1 MDKSQTS
8 DKIPQYLINKDNWI
22 CWKKKERKNK
32 QGETQ
37 ISKVPCS
44 PGGQPVSATN
54 PENWMSYEDAEK
66 SRMKPTVDG
75 IGYCFSPED
84 TVTGIDLDDC
94 RDSSTGEID
103 DWALEVMNN
112 ISTFWEI
119 SPSGTGF
126 HGYAHAI
133 LPGPKNK
140 ANVADAEGH
149 IEMYEENRF
158 FTCTGNELTQVS
170 TGSVDRQARAV
181 RDIYNSFFETTDST
195 ESNSTSKKPEDHD
208 SKYDD
213 TYITVHDVL
222 DQSLSEQE
230 RTAHPV
236 HGSSTGSNFMID
248 EGGETWRCW
257 RHGCTGNALH
267 LLGMQDEIINCGEWT
282 SGEVTNQQ
290 WGKILHAA
298 RQRGFE
304 IGEKTIPEGICVD
317 LKEKYGKY
325 GTEIEDDEMYFDE
338 VSTFKI
344 RLNAI
349 LEDKYTDE
357 TKLDITVL
365 PASNSFGN
373 YDVVVSTDVF
383 NDIQQ
388 FRTKVCTGPSTAW
401 MGMMSD
407 LHELRKVIVHQTA
420 PRRTSTQ
427 KVGLHGEEMVTPNGI
442 ITNEISNPE
451 YRYDPTGRAID
462 AKWNLSTDN
471 LTYDE
476 SEVARI
482 MELLPKTRDSERLLP
497 LIGWYYA
504 SLFTP
509 QIRKQE
515 GEIAQAMV
523 TGDTGTGK
531 TSTLST
537 LQQMFG
543 LDGTP
548 SSASDTTFATLKN
561 LSSTTNIPVWL
572 DEYKPSDMSSRQL
585 NQLQDYLRKT
595 TRKGEETRGNP
606 DKTVTRYILSSPVL
620 MSGEEIVQGNAEQR
634 RFIRTQFRAKT
645 TNDGTNTAKAYAI
658 LTGGNWESPS
668 GEVQVYD
675 GCELQEHAKAVYQQV
690 LDYRQTEIEN
700 GWDDAV
706 ETAYTVISQNGIT
719 GLSDIEI
726 TGLAMISFGCAVY
739 RDMATDMD
747 ADDPIETE
755 EVESAM
761 LYIAR
766 SMGDTR
772 ESHVDE
778 FLRLLSVSDPAQ
790 ETYRMDDNDKLRVNV
805 TKAHHSVCQYLK
817 DHDLT
822 DSYDI
827 LNRPRDYSRRMED
840 KMQSESYIIDKK
852 NDHIVNRCYTI
863 DIDEANNTID
873 GLEIS
878 NFL

>member
-1 MDKSQTS
+1 M
-8 DKIPQYLINKDNWI
+8 LE
-22 CWKKKERKNK
+22 KERAKNK

-37 ISKVPCS
+37 VSKVSCS

-66 SRMKPTVDG
+66 SRMKPSVDG

-170 TGSVDRQARAV
+170 TGSVD
-181 RDIYNSFFETTDST
+181 
-195 ESNSTSKKPEDHD
+195 
-208 SKYDD
+208 
-213 TYITVHDVL
+213 
-222 DQSLSEQE
+222 
-230 RTAHPV
+230 
-236 HGSSTGSNFMID
+236 
-248 EGGETWRCW
+248 
-257 RHGCTGNALH
+257 
-267 LLGMQDEIINCGEWT
+267 
-282 SGEVTNQQ
+282 
-290 WGKILHAA
+290 
-298 RQRGFE
+298 
-304 IGEKTIPEGICVD
+304 
-317 LKEKYGKY
+317 
-325 GTEIEDDEMYFDE
+325 
-338 VSTFKI
+338 
-344 RLNAI
+344 
-349 LEDKYTDE
+349 
-357 TKLDITVL
+357 
-365 PASNSFGN
+365 
-373 YDVVVSTDVF
+373 
-383 NDIQQ
+383 
-388 FRTKVCTGPSTAW
+388 
-401 MGMMSD
+401 
-407 LHELRKVIVHQTA
+407 
-420 PRRTSTQ
+420 
-427 KVGLHGEEMVTPNGI
+427 
-442 ITNEISNPE
+442 
-451 YRYDPTGRAID
+451 
-462 AKWNLSTDN
+462 
-471 LTYDE
+471 
-476 SEVARI
+476 
-482 MELLPKTRDSERLLP
+482 
-497 LIGWYYA
+497 
-504 SLFTP
+504 
-509 QIRKQE
+509 
-515 GEIAQAMV
+515 
-523 TGDTGTGK
+523 
-531 TSTLST
+531 
-537 LQQMFG
+537 
-543 LDGTP
+543 
-548 SSASDTTFATLKN
+548 
-561 LSSTTNIPVWL
+561 
-572 DEYKPSDMSSRQL
+572 
-585 NQLQDYLRKT
+585 
-595 TRKGEETRGNP
+595 
-606 DKTVTRYILSSPVL
+606 
-620 MSGEEIVQGNAEQR
+620 
-634 RFIRTQFRAKT
+634 
-645 TNDGTNTAKAYAI
+645 
-658 LTGGNWESPS
+658 
-668 GEVQVYD
+668 
-675 GCELQEHAKAVYQQV
+675 YQQV

-719 GLSDIEI
+719 GLSDIEV
-726 TGLAMISFGCAVY
+726 TGLAMISFGCAVH